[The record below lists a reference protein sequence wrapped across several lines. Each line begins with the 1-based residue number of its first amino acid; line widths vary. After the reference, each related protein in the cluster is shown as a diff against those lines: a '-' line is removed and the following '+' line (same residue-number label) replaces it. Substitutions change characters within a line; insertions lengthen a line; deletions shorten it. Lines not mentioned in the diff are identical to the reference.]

1 MKNLNELIPIE
12 ENNGQK
18 AVNARYLHAFLESKQ
33 QFADWMK
40 NRIRQYDFMEGQDY
54 QMLYLDYQGNL
65 LYIRDHN
72 FMMSDSQRV
81 SKIEYALSINMAK
94 ELAMI
99 ENNEKGKQARKYF
112 IACQEAATEKKQLS
126 RKELALMVV
135 QAEEEKERLQLE
147 NKGLQQQIEEQ
158 RPAVVF
164 TESVRVMSTN
174 ILIRDLAKIITQ
186 NGYKIGEQRLYE
198 WMVKNIYLIRNK
210 RWSKTRNRYMFYYTP
225 TQAAAERKLFWVSE
239 RSVSNPGQQPFAS
252 VTCYVTGEGQIFFI
266 NKFKNLN
273 VA

>member
-12 ENNGQK
+12 ENNGKK

-33 QFADWMK
+33 DFSTWIK
-40 NRIRQYDFMEGQDY
+40 GRIDKYEFVEFQDY
-54 QMLYLDYQGNL
+54 VAAPQKYGTANGGYSTRL
-65 LYIRDHN
+65 
-72 FMMSDSQRV
+72 
-81 SKIEYALSINMAK
+81 EYALSINMAK
-94 ELAMI
+94 ELSMI

-112 IACQEAATEKKQLS
+112 IACEEFVSGKKQLS

-135 QAEEEKERLQLE
+135 QAEEEKEKLQLE

-198 WMVKNIYLIRNK
+198 WMVKNNYLIRNK

-239 RSVSNPGQQPFAS
+239 RPVSNPGQRPFAS
-252 VTCYVTGEGQIFFI
+252 ITCYVTGEGQVFFI